1 MSYSC
6 ERTRTKAYND
16 DVRWR
21 IVWQAM
27 GLNFSVSKI
36 AANLCVDESTVHRI
50 INKFQETGEVQKKI
64 YPLDKAYRKLTEPAQ
79 LFILQLVVRTCCLP
93 ELTVSAIC
101 KFLHK
106 FTKQKAKMQSRGM
119 KHCALTGCLIVQL
132 LVFMMKL
139 EQIACIR
146 RRGYSLRGRTPIA
159 KTFG

>member
-1 MSYSC
+1 MYSIIIIHVMSYSC

-79 LFILQLVVRTCCLP
+79 LFILQRTSSLYAFVLVRSQEYDITCIIIILYTIAIASHPGHSYPTHALP
-93 ELTVSAIC
+93 RV
-101 KFLHK
+101 
-106 FTKQKAKMQSRGM
+106 
-119 KHCALTGCLIVQL
+119 
-132 LVFMMKL
+132 
-139 EQIACIR
+139 
-146 RRGYSLRGRTPIA
+146 SLRMRVQRSTV
-159 KTFG
+159 FG